1 MQQKIENFLTKM
13 DELQWFRM
21 VVCFLPG
28 LVFVKLAANSADG
41 SIISWVSTAML
52 LVGFAIYLSWR
63 KIRVLMMPDI
73 EDEIESE
80 NQQDLASPPSAAY
93 THSDV
98 SGQEQ
103 LDMIVQLQKLC
114 GEEMQESLRLIS
126 IEIAVNPRLPF
137 SEATSSALA
146 RREIFGNIH
155 K

>member
-13 DELQWFRM
+13 DERQWFRM

-28 LVFVKLAANSADG
+28 LVFVKLAANSTDG
-41 SIISWVSTAML
+41 SIINWVSTAML

-63 KIRVLMMPDI
+63 KIRSLTMHDI
-73 EDEIESE
+73 EEESE
-80 NQQDLASPPSAAY
+80 SDYQQDLVSPASAAY

-103 LDMIVQLQKLC
+103 LDMIVELQKLC
-114 GEEMQESLRLIS
+114 GEEMPESLRLIS
-126 IEIAVNPRLPF
+126 VEIAVNPRLPF

-146 RREIFGNIH
+146 RRKIFGNTN